1 MDWMREVLKCCG
13 QQAILRTAA
22 GEAEAL
28 VFLQPL
34 AERKEGLPGAV
45 TSIGWVDQRLWLYL
59 GRERVDPGDTVRWN
73 GLSFYV
79 RSSRPYYI
87 GGTLCHWW
95 ASLEAAKEAS

>member
-1 MDWMREVLKCCG
+1 MREVLECCG

-34 AERKEGLPGAV
+34 AERKEGLPGAA

-59 GRERVDPGDTVRWN
+59 GRERVDPGEDRKSV
-73 GLSFYV
+73 V
-79 RSSRPYYI
+79 
-87 GGTLCHWW
+87 
-95 ASLEAAKEAS
+95 